1 MSGRLAQRAVSA
13 TLALLAAVVAVP
25 VGLAGQASAAV
36 DETTL
41 PVRVEITAVSPT
53 VLRPGEDLTVRATL
67 HNDGTTELEHVA
79 ADVRINA
86 FRVGTRDAV
95 AEWAGRGADDAAGDV
110 EATTTVDDPLAPG
123 DAVAVELTVPAAK
136 IPLYNLP
143 GVWGPRGLAVEATD
157 SGRRVGLERSFV
169 LWYPE
174 ESVTPVPV
182 SVLLPFAG
190 PADDPSSTTADT
202 ELDAQTAPT
211 GALGQMLAAAQADN
225 DVGLVVDPS
234 LVTRARA
241 GDEQSQTWANQL
253 TAAVNAHDTFTLPW
267 ADPDV
272 AALGHADHADL
283 LKVAVD
289 ASRTSDAIGTGRPTI
304 VWSAAD
310 QTLDQATAGAAAAAR
325 VSAVV
330 ARTPAAGAASS
341 VTHSTVS
348 TDDGELDRFTPDG
361 TLSSMLVDPTAVEP
375 GATSATIT
383 QRALAE
389 LAVIAREDED
399 DPQPVLLAP
408 GRDEVA
414 DPQAVRTLMAA
425 FRSAPWARVDDV
437 STLLIGSASDA
448 KALPEDQTDDSE
460 VSPAAVTALADARQ
474 HAIDFS
480 AVTPQPDALLE
491 GVDDE
496 TLAPLSIAWRS
507 DAAGR
512 AQVVER
518 SVGSITA
525 RTVGLTVAPL
535 STVNVLGATGTIRP
549 VVRNDLDVPAT
560 VQLVITPRKACLQVL
575 PIDPITIDANS
586 SDSVLV
592 DLRATANCEVAI
604 TAYLESTDGARV
616 SPVRAFDARVAP
628 TIESV
633 GTYVVAGLLAI
644 GLILGIVRT
653 VRRGQSARRGART
666 EAETGPAPS
675 LPVLGGTPDEDAGP

>member
-25 VGLAGQASAAV
+25 VGLAGQASAAD

-53 VLRPGEDLTVRATL
+53 VLRPGEDLTVTATL

-86 FRVGTRDAV
+86 FRMSTRDAV
-95 AEWAGRGADDAAGDV
+95 AEWSGRAADDAAGEV
-110 EATTTVDDPLAPG
+110 EATTQVDDPLAPG
-123 DAVAVELTVPAAK
+123 DAVSVELKVPAAK
-136 IPLYNLP
+136 VPLYNLP

-157 SGRRVGLERSFV
+157 SGRRVGLQRSFV

-190 PADDPSSTTADT
+190 PADDPSSTAADT
-202 ELDAQTAPT
+202 ELDAQTATT
-211 GALGQMLAAAQADN
+211 GALGQMLAAAQTDN
-225 DVGLVVDPS
+225 DIGLVVDPS

-241 GDEQSQTWANQL
+241 GDQQSQTWASQL
-253 TAAVNAHDTFTLPW
+253 AAAVNAHDTFTLPW

-272 AALGHADHADL
+272 AALGHADDADL

-330 ARTPAAGAASS
+330 TRTPAAGAASS
-341 VTHSTVS
+341 ATHTMVS
-348 TDDGELDRFTPDG
+348 TDDGEVDRFTPDG
-361 TLSSMLVDPTAVEP
+361 TLSAMLVDPTAVEP
-375 GATSATIT
+375 GATSATLT

-389 LAVIAREDED
+389 LAVIAREDEA

-408 GRDEVA
+408 GRDEVP
-414 DPQAVRTLMAA
+414 DPTTLRTLMTA

-437 STLLIGSASDA
+437 STLLIGSAGDA
-448 KALPEDQTDDSE
+448 KALPKDAVDDDE
-460 VSPAAVTALADARQ
+460 VTPAAVAALAEARQ

-480 AVTPQPDALLE
+480 AVTPKPEALLE

-496 TLAPLSIAWRS
+496 TLAPLSIAWRA
-507 DAAGR
+507 DTAGR

-525 RTVGLTVAPL
+525 RTVGLSVAPL
-535 STVNVLGATGTIRP
+535 STVNVVGATGTIRP
-549 VVRNDLDVPAT
+549 VVRNDLSVPAT
-560 VQLVITPRKACLQVL
+560 VQLVVTPRKACLQVE
-575 PIDPITIDANS
+575 PIDPITLDANS

-592 DLRATANCEVAI
+592 NLRATANCEVAL
-604 TAYLESTDGARV
+604 TAHLESTEGARV

-633 GTYVVAGLLAI
+633 GTYVVGGLLAV
-644 GLILGIVRT
+644 GLVLGIVRT